1 MAARNFTL
9 VSHSATKGVVDVF
22 FKVTFDG
29 TSQPTLGTGAGNIG
43 VKSFVRTDVGLYTL
57 VFGTPSQDADTYM
70 AVLSG
75 SVIFEDQSPDAP
87 VLNIISSSAI
97 NTTGTLTLQFR
108 DLAAT
113 AADPATGEIGYF
125 RFALRN
131 STAI

>member
-29 TSQPTLGTGAGNIG
+29 ASQPTLGTGAGNVG
-43 VKSFVRTDVGLYTL
+43 VKSFVRTDTGDFTL
-57 VFGTPSQDADTYM
+57 VFGTPSQAADTYM
-70 AVLSG
+70 ALLG
-75 SVIFEDQSPDAP
+75 ASVVFEGQSPDAP
-87 VLNIISSSAI
+87 IMHVVSSSAI
-97 NTTGTLTLQFR
+97 GTTGTLTLTFL
-108 DLAAT
+108 DYAGS
-113 AADPATGEIGYF
+113 AADPGAGEIGYF